1 MKNHIHVIRLTFTA
15 LFAAIIM
22 LATMIYIP
30 LGGGGGYLNPGD
42 SMIYAAAWFLGPLA
56 AAAAAI
62 GSALADIILGYA
74 IYAPATFVIKGLMG
88 LAVGILI
95 KRHGKKLLPKILA
108 MSLGALIMATGYFV
122 YEYFVMSLGN
132 AAVANI
138 LWNLVQAAAGV
149 IIGTL
154 VIGALG
160 RIKGIEGF
168 TDKLKG

>member
-1 MKNHIHVIRLTFTA
+1 MKNHKQVLKLTFTA

-30 LGGGGGYLNPGD
+30 LGTGGGYLNPGD

-56 AAAAAI
+56 GAAAAI

-74 IYAPATFVIKGLMG
+74 IYAPATFIIKGLMG
-88 LAVGILI
+88 LVVGILLR
-95 KRHGKKLLPKILA
+95 RHGQKLAPKILA
-108 MSLGALIMATGYFV
+108 LSLGAVIMVVGYFA
-122 YEYFVMSLGN
+122 YEYFVYGI
-132 AAVANI
+132 AVAGANI
-138 LWNLVQAAAGV
+138 LWNFVQAVVGV

-160 RIKGIEGF
+160 KIKGIDGF
-168 TDKLKG
+168 MDRLKG